1 MHDFSEKLLTL
12 TVIYVIIITVKNK
25 RTKQKQ
31 NALYKINRIRYN
43 ISTNYIIK
51 GGDKVV
57 YEMTGREVVNLI
69 DKLRSEGLDDTKI
82 IEIIKYIE
90 LNDPKNNTTS
100 AKSDNN

>member
-1 MHDFSEKLLTL
+1 MC
-12 TVIYVIIITVKNK
+12 YNIITVKE
-25 RTKQKQ
+25 RTKTKRKS
-31 NALYKINRIRYN
+31 LDCKIKIRYN

-82 IEIIKYIE
+82 IEIIKYVE
-90 LNDPKNNTTS
+90 LNDPKNNTST
-100 AKSDNN
+100 KSDNN

>member
-31 NALYKINRIRYN
+31 NALYKIKRIRYN

-82 IEIIKYIE
+82 IEIIKYVE
-90 LNDPKNNTTS
+90 LNDPKNNTST
-100 AKSDNN
+100 KSDNN

>member
-1 MHDFSEKLLTL
+1 
-12 TVIYVIIITVKNK
+12 
-25 RTKQKQ
+25 
-31 NALYKINRIRYN
+31 
-43 ISTNYIIK
+43 
-51 GGDKVV
+51 
-57 YEMTGREVVNLI
+57 MTGREVVNLI